1 LDDSSRPGTAKDR
14 YEVVSELATGGM
26 ATVYLG
32 RLVGAR
38 GFSRTVA
45 VKVMHPQYAKDRAF
59 CDMFVDEARLSAR
72 IRHPNVV
79 PTLDV
84 IDDVD
89 RLDIVMEYVE
99 GESLSALLKTC
110 RAEGRLLPRDIACV
124 IVHDLLSG
132 LHAAHEAR
140 GEDGEPLSI
149 VHRDVSPQNVLV
161 GVDGLSRVIDFGV
174 AKARG
179 RLHSTHNGE
188 IKGKIPYMP
197 PEQLYGEELDRRV
210 DVYSAG
216 VVLWEALAGKRLY
229 DQPNEAAVVLA
240 ITEGRVV
247 PPSTFAEGI
256 PPALDAV
263 VMRALEK
270 SPGDRFATA
279 HDMAAALEDAAPLA
293 SRRKV
298 VELVRE
304 VAREK
309 LEERSRIVR
318 ALESG
323 KSSAARARPADVATV
338 VEGLPASSPSGSA
351 RGPALAMSSSPST
364 SLPSGDRP
372 LRVTVLLAAAMVALA
387 AILLISS
394 LVPRAEVPRASA
406 DASPS
411 PPEPAASSSSVVSAA
426 PPPSAPSVAASVPAA
441 PSIDA
446 AAKSAPPRP
455 PTTKKKPDD
464 CNPPYTVD
472 AEGHRHYKVECL

>member
-1 LDDSSRPGTAKDR
+1 
-14 YEVVSELATGGM
+14 
-26 ATVYLG
+26 
-32 RLVGAR
+32 
-38 GFSRTVA
+38 
-45 VKVMHPQYAKDRAF
+45 
-59 CDMFVDEARLSAR
+59 
-72 IRHPNVV
+72 
-79 PTLDV
+79 
-84 IDDVD
+84 
-89 RLDIVMEYVE
+89 
-99 GESLSALLKTC
+99 
-110 RAEGRLLPRDIACV
+110 V
-124 IVHDLLSG
+124 IVHDVLSG

-140 GEDGEPLSI
+140 GEDGEPLAI

-161 GVDGLSRVIDFGV
+161 GVDGLARVIDFGV

-279 HDMAAALEDAAPLA
+279 HDMATALEDAVPLA

-338 VEGLPASSPSGSA
+338 VEALPASSSTGSA
-351 RGPALAMSSSPST
+351 RGPALAMSSSPSPAV
-364 SLPSGDRP
+364 PSGERS
-372 LRVTVLLAAAMVALA
+372 LRVTVILAAAMVALA

-394 LVPRAEVPRASA
+394 FVPRAEGPRANA
-406 DASPS
+406 DASS
-411 PPEPAASSSSVVSAA
+411 APPLPSSSPSVVPSAEPPSSAAKTAPSA
-426 PPPSAPSVAASVPAA
+426 PPPPTVDAGPKVAPG
-441 PSIDA
+441 
-446 AAKSAPPRP
+446 RP
-455 PTTKKKPDD
+455 PTSPKKKPDD